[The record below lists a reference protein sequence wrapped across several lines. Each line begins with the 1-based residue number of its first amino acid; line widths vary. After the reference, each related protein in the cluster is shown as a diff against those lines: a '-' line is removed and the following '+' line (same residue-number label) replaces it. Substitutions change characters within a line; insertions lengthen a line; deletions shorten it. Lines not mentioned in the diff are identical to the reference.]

1 MMISKD
7 EAIALIEARLQKQ
20 ERVIVA
26 LDGMS
31 CSGKS
36 TFAKLLNFSS
46 PTTPPSKLNAGKCKD
61 KVLPPLCLHF

>member
-1 MMISKD
+1 MITKD

-36 TFAKLLNFSS
+36 TFAKHINAIL
-46 PTTPPSKLNAGKCKD
+46 TPGDGTVYVDGKDTRKREN
-61 KVLPPLCLHF
+61 L